1 MCKLSGNQEQ
11 RKDSETVNGAGWLTT
26 GDLTKGGLSSSSWFE
41 FEALR
46 WFRQVFFFLSFCT
59 HTYTEVQS
67 LGMGALVT
75 TQVEVVIHQW
85 QI

>member
-1 MCKLSGNQEQ
+1 MVQ
-11 RKDSETVNGAGWLTT
+11 AG
-26 GDLTKGGLSSSSWFE
+26 
-41 FEALR
+41 
-46 WFRQVFFFLSFCT
+46 FFFLSFCT